1 MPIKFGTDGWRALM
15 DGEYNEDNVRFC
27 AQGTVRYLIESGL
40 SSQGLLIGY
49 DTRRRSD
56 EFAAIVAE
64 VTAANNVTALL
75 SDRPAPTPAIAFN
88 VVSLDAGG
96 GVIITASHNPPQWN
110 GFKYKPDYG
119 GSASPAVVEALESHI
134 GEAEAAKTVG
144 GMDLSLAH
152 TNGLLE
158 YVDPEPR
165 YLNHIATIIDLAP
178 LRAAGISI
186 VADPM
191 FGAGAGYLKS
201 LLSGGD
207 TVINEIRGQPNPE
220 FPGMLQPEPIAQ
232 NLSDLTSTVIETE
245 ANIGL
250 ATDGDG
256 DRLGVVDEHGKFVS
270 TLDIF
275 ALLCLYQLE
284 VLKRDGPLIRSVTMT
299 SMIDR
304 LGDLYNVPVIETP
317 VGFKY
322 LGPAMIAENALMA
335 GEESGGYA
343 VRGSI
348 PERDGIL
355 SGIMVLDMMVRSRK
369 TLSTLIE
376 DLHEKVGPHSYDRWD
391 VKFDLM
397 QRTSIQ
403 QRVDNAT
410 PKTLAG
416 RKVEHIDTKDGRKFL
431 LKDGFWSL
439 IRFSGTEPLLRIYAE
454 GSSSKEV
461 TALLQET
468 LNITGL

>member
-1 MPIKFGTDGWRALM
+1 MAL
-15 DGEYNEDNVRFC
+15 
-27 AQGTVRYLIESGL
+27 
-40 SSQGLLIGY
+40 
-49 DTRRRSD
+49 
-56 EFAAIVAE
+56 
-64 VTAANNVTALL
+64 
-75 SDRPAPTPAIAFN
+75 
-88 VVSLDAGG
+88 
-96 GVIITASHNPPQWN
+96 
-110 GFKYKPDYG
+110 
-119 GSASPAVVEALESHI
+119 
-134 GEAEAAKTVG
+134 
-144 GMDLSLAH
+144 
-152 TNGLLE
+152 
-158 YVDPEPR
+158 
-165 YLNHIATIIDLAP
+165 
-178 LRAAGISI
+178 
-186 VADPM
+186 
-191 FGAGAGYLKS
+191 
-201 LLSGGD
+201 
-207 TVINEIRGQPNPE
+207 
-220 FPGMLQPEPIAQ
+220 
-232 NLSDLTSTVIETE
+232 
-245 ANIGL
+245 
-250 ATDGDG
+250 
-256 DRLGVVDEHGKFVS
+256 
-270 TLDIF
+270 
-275 ALLCLYQLE
+275 
-284 VLKRDGPLIRSVTMT
+284 
-299 SMIDR
+299 
-304 LGDLYNVPVIETP
+304 
-317 VGFKY
+317 FKY